1 MEGVRILVSI
11 FYIVIFI
18 LSVSYLIRYRLNIKK
33 AAEIANEALYPRK
46 EDEFASILIPLEWKE
61 MGPLTKKTKSY
72 KYVNWGTFA
81 ALVLLAV
88 LLGIVL
94 STNWL
99 GTDFLNLAFIFF
111 LIINAVRHQG
121 NLFILPKGIILNG
134 KYYSRNQINS
144 YESEQIIRWHELYG
158 LDSRVNNA
166 YKLTINVKK
175 KFVQSDFIVVKDRKY
190 LEKITTLFDQQ
201 GISGLMKTDQ
211 SKTPVGNINKS

>member
-1 MEGVRILVSI
+1 LVSI

>member
-1 MEGVRILVSI
+1 MVSI

-18 LSVSYLIRYRLNIKK
+18 LSVSYLIRFRLNIKK

-61 MGPLTKKTKSY
+61 MGPLSKKTKSY
-72 KYVNWGTFA
+72 QYVNWGTFA
-81 ALVLLAV
+81 ALVLLVV

-121 NLFILPKGIILNG
+121 NLFILPKGIIMNG
-134 KYYSRNQINS
+134 KYYSSNQIKS

-175 KFVQSDFIVVKDRKY
+175 MFIQPDYIVVKDRTY
-190 LEKITTLFDQQ
+190 LEKINALLEQQ
-201 GISGLMKTDQ
+201 GISGLIKTDQ

>member
-1 MEGVRILVSI
+1 
-11 FYIVIFI
+11 
-18 LSVSYLIRYRLNIKK
+18 
-33 AAEIANEALYPRK
+33 
-46 EDEFASILIPLEWKE
+46 
-61 MGPLTKKTKSY
+61 MGPLTKNTKSY
-72 KYVNWGTFA
+72 LYVNWGTFA

-111 LIINAVRHQG
+111 LIISAVRHQG

-134 KYYSRNQINS
+134 KYYSSNQINS

-175 KFVQSDFIVVKDRKY
+175 KFVQPDYIVVKDRTH
-190 LEKITTLFDQQ
+190 LEKITALLDQQ